1 MSRDDDQTFVFENT
15 VRPSRVEAAPPGW
28 LHARVVVLRGAE
40 EGRTFALEESKTV
53 LGRGKDASIVLSDPA
68 LSRHH
73 AEIVFG
79 GTEFRIRDLESSNG
93 TLLNG
98 SEVDEYALRNGDKIT
113 VGETILRFEMERSE
127 RPNENA

>member
-1 MSRDDDQTFVFENT
+1 MSKDDEDRTLVFENA
-15 VRPSRVEAAPPGW
+15 VRPSRVEAAPPPW
-28 LHARVVVLRGAE
+28 LRARVVVVRGAE
-40 EGRTFALEESKTV
+40 EGRTFPLEDSKTV
-53 LGRGKDASIVLSDPA
+53 LGRGKDAAIVLSDPA

-98 SEVDEYALRNGDKIT
+98 SEVDEYALRHGDKIT
-113 VGETILRFEMERSE
+113 VGETQLRFELERTERSD
-127 RPNENA
+127 AY